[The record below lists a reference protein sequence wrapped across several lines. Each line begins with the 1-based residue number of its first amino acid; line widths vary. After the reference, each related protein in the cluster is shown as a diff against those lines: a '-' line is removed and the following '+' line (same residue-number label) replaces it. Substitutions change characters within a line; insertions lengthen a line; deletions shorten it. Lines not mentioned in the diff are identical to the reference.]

1 MIDHHQM
8 AVDMA
13 NVAQSRAQHPQI
25 KNTADNIVRT
35 QTAEMNDLT
44 DLVKDDGAG
53 TGSAGHEMHDG
64 SVESMDDDSSA
75 KKTEAIF
82 GLSQEQMG
90 MTMDMD
96 ALDQARAFDRTFID
110 MMIPHHQGAIR
121 MAQVELAK
129 GNDPRLKAVARGIV
143 AAQTKEIRQMDTWR
157 TDWYG
162 EPSPAGGVPAA

>member
-90 MTMDMD
+90 MTM
-96 ALDQARAFDRTFID
+96 AWTRS
-110 MMIPHHQGAIR
+110 IR
-121 MAQVELAK
+121 PVRSI
-129 GNDPRLKAVARGIV
+129 GRSS
-143 AAQTKEIRQMDTWR
+143 T
-157 TDWYG
+157 
-162 EPSPAGGVPAA
+162 